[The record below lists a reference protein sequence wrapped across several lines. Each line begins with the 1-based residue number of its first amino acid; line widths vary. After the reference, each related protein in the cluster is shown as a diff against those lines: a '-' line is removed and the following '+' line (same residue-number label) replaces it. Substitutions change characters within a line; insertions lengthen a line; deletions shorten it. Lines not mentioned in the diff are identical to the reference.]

1 MAYYS
6 GLVCIAPYMNV
17 YYKRLHIS
25 ERQIGVLAALS
36 PWVNASSGIMLRPT
50 LPVFCKMPSVIQHCS
65 DAGWLVALQALHGL
79 PLLTIP
85 VGTSPF

>member
-36 PWVNASSGIMLRPT
+36 PWVNASSGTGL
-50 LPVFCKMPSVIQHCS
+50 FCSVAPACS
-65 DAGWLVALQALHGL
+65 LATGV
-79 PLLTIP
+79 
-85 VGTSPF
+85 SPILSR